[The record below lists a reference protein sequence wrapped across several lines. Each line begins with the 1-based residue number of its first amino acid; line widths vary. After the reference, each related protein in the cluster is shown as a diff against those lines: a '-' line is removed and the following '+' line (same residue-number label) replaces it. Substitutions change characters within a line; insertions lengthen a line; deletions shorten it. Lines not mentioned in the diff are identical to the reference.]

1 MRIPT
6 FFWEYV
12 GKKEK
17 VIVDANDHV
26 LEISGLVEQPISI
39 KLNDLHNHIPL
50 VKGKR
55 RFYCVNG
62 WSLECEWTG
71 FRLSDFLSLAN
82 PNGEYLKATSLGGY
96 VDTTSIKTLLRRDS
110 WLVTHMNGEPLS
122 FKRGQ
127 PVRLMVFDLYQFK
140 GVKAI
145 SSFEITDSYEK
156 GTWSTVGYTDATI
169 QPYPHR
175 AIDKSEEIMPEPY
188 LLELFENSQIHG
200 ESL

>member
-1 MRIPT
+1 MLC
-6 FFWEYV
+6 E
-12 GKKEK
+12 
-17 VIVDANDHV
+17 
-26 LEISGLVEQPISI
+26 
-39 KLNDLHNHIPL
+39 LHHHIPQ
-50 VKGKR
+50 VKGRR

-71 FRLSDFLSLAN
+71 YRLADFLALAN
-82 PNGEYLKATSLGGY
+82 PTGKFVKATSLGGY
-96 VDTTSIKTLLRRDS
+96 VDTTSIETLLRGDS
-110 WLVTHMNGEPLS
+110 WLVTHMDGEPLS

-145 SSFEITDSYEK
+145 QSLEITDTYEK

-175 AIDKSEEIMPEPY
+175 AIDKNENIMPEAH
-188 LLELFENSQIHG
+188 LLALFEQSQIAG